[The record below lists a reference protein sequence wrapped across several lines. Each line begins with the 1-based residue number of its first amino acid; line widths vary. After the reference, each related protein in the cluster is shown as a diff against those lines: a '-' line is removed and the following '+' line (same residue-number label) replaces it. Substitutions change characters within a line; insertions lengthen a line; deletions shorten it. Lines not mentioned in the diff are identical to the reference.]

1 MKVVLKLCEK
11 FFKTKRC
18 ITADNFFTSIG
29 LCLHLWEQSLEY
41 IGTIRSNKL
50 EIPFSFLKINWDQ
63 LVPQYLLLK
72 TRYLLFLMFQR
83 RIKLLF
89 WFLHHVVNHHVAN
102 INIETQK
109 PEIIMDYNKY
119 KGIEI
124 LINFNF
130 NIFNFNSR

>member
-18 ITADNFFTSIG
+18 ITADNIFTSIG

-50 EIPFSFLKINWDQ
+50 EIPFSFLKNKLRPVGSSIFAFKDSLSIVSYVPKINKAVI
-63 LVPQYLLLK
+63 LVSS
-72 TRYLLFLMFQR
+72 
-83 RIKLLF
+83 
-89 WFLHHVVNHHVAN
+89 NHHVAN

-109 PEIIMDYNKY
+109 PEIIMDFK
-119 KGIEI
+119 
-124 LINFNF
+124 
-130 NIFNFNSR
+130 